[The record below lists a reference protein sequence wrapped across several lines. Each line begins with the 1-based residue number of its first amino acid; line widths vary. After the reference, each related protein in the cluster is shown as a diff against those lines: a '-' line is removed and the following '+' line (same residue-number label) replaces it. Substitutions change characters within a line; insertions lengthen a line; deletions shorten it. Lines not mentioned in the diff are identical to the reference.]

1 MKRWL
6 IVIFLALLPAAV
18 PAADKQPADPGERKF
33 PADYHEAGA
42 RPETGKA
49 IRKHAEDAQAGA
61 QKNFGVQPVHDNE
74 IFAVFRGDRL
84 EYHAREGEDTL
95 LWDVQGWV
103 GSDYDKLY
111 FKSEGAWLTEQ
122 EEVEEA
128 SVELLYGRNVASFW
142 DLQAGIRH
150 DFRPKP
156 TRTFA
161 ALGVQG
167 TAPYWFEV
175 DATAYVSE
183 DGDVSA
189 DIEVEYDILLSQRLI
204 LQPRLETRVAVQGV
218 EENGVGRG
226 INDIELGARLRYEMR
241 REFAPY
247 AGVSWSRKLGETGD
261 LAEEDGEDIDV
272 FGLVFG
278 IKFWF

>member
-1 MKRWL
+1 MKRWWIFL
-6 IVIFLALLPAAV
+6 FLALLPAAA
-18 PAADKQPADPGERKF
+18 PAADMQPTEPGERRF
-33 PADYHEAGA
+33 PADYHETGA

-49 IRKHAEDAQAGA
+49 IRKYAEDDQAGA
-61 QKNFGVQPVHDNE
+61 QKNFGVQPIPDNE
-74 IFAVFRGDRL
+74 VFAVFRGDRL
-84 EYHAREGEDTL
+84 EYHAREGQDTL

-111 FKSEGAWLTEQ
+111 LKSEGAWLTGPGEI
-122 EEVEEA
+122 EEA
-128 SVELLYGRNVASFW
+128 SAELLYSRNVASFW

-189 DIEVEYDILLSQRLI
+189 DIEVEYDILLSQRLV

-226 INDIELGARLRYEMR
+226 INDIELGVRLRYEIR